1 MGGLDFMLEK
11 EQFAQAYERL
21 RAKIIQERRK
31 AKQIGHNIW
40 VILVIVFLFI
50 LLSGGEWYW
59 FVICIIGAL
68 VYGSYYSNN
77 AVKKIEKETGLTVY
91 GQEAVLKGRSPF
103 GVQDFSRENRD
114 KYCDWLINN
123 NNNNNK

>member
-1 MGGLDFMLEK
+1 MLVN
-11 EQFAQAYERL
+11 EQFAQANERL

-31 AKQIGHNIW
+31 AKQIGHNLWI
-40 VILVIVFLFI
+40 ILAIVFLFI

-77 AVKKIEKETGLTVY
+77 VVKKIEEETGLTVD
-91 GQEAVLKGRSPF
+91 GQEAVLRGRTPF
-103 GVQDFSRENRD
+103 GVQHFSRENRS
-114 KYCDWLINN
+114 KYFDWLNN
-123 NNNNNK
+123 NN

>member
-1 MGGLDFMLEK
+1 MLDK
-11 EQFAQAYERL
+11 QFAKANERL

-40 VILVIVFLFI
+40 IILAIAFLFI
-50 LLSGGEWYW
+50 FLSGGEWYW

-77 AVKKIEKETGLTVY
+77 AVKKIEKETGLTVD
-91 GQEAVLKGRSPF
+91 GQEAVLRGRYPL
-103 GVQDFSRENRD
+103 GVQDSSPENRR
-114 KYCDWLINN
+114 KYYDWLENN
-123 NNNNNK
+123 N

>member
-1 MGGLDFMLEK
+1 MGEVDFILEK
-11 EQFAQAYERL
+11 KQFAQAYERL
-21 RAKIIQERRK
+21 RAKIVQERRK
-31 AKQIGHNIW
+31 AKQIGRNVWI
-40 VILVIVFLFI
+40 ILAIVFLFI

-91 GQEAVLKGRSPF
+91 GQEAILRGSTPF
-103 GVQDFSRENRD
+103 RVQDLSRENRD
-114 KYCDWLINN
+114 KYFDWLTNN
-123 NNNNNK
+123 ND

>member
-1 MGGLDFMLEK
+1 MGGVDFMLD
-11 EQFAQAYERL
+11 EQFAKANERL

-40 VILVIVFLFI
+40 IILAIAFLFI
-50 LLSGGEWYW
+50 FLSGGEWYW

-77 AVKKIEKETGLTVY
+77 AVKKIEKETGLTVD
-91 GQEAVLKGRSPF
+91 GQEAVLRGRYPL
-103 GVQDFSRENRD
+103 GVQDSSPENRR
-114 KYCDWLINN
+114 KYYDWLKNN
-123 NNNNNK
+123 N

>member
-1 MGGLDFMLEK
+1 MFEE

-40 VILVIVFLFI
+40 IIIVIVFLFI

-59 FVICIIGAL
+59 FVICIIGL
-68 VYGSYYSNN
+68 SIWILLFKQCSGKDRKRDWINSLW
-77 AVKKIEKETGLTVY
+77 T
-91 GQEAVLKGRSPF
+91 RSCF
-103 GVQDFSRENRD
+103 KR
-114 KYCDWLINN
+114 
-123 NNNNNK
+123 

>member
-1 MGGLDFMLEK
+1 MGGADFMPEY
-11 EQFAQAYERL
+11 EQFAQANERL

-40 VILVIVFLFI
+40 IILAIVFLFI

-59 FVICIIGAL
+59 LVICIIGAL

-77 AVKKIEKETGLTVY
+77 VVKKIEKETGLTVD
-91 GQEAVLKGRSPF
+91 GQEAVLRGRYAF
-103 GVQDFSRENRD
+103 GVQDSSPENRR
-114 KYCDWLINN
+114 KYFNWLKNN
-123 NNNNNK
+123 N